1 MGFVNEYKAKALDCA
16 RKAHYASPGDTRREL
31 IDLALAYTQWWRNRR
46 QRRTDRAYC
55 VNAHTLDALQ
65 SECIVAARFPK

>member
-1 MGFVNEYKAKALDCA
+1 MFSPNANAMTSLFA
-16 RKAHYASPGDTRREL
+16 RIGE
-31 IDLALAYTQWWRNRR
+31 WWRNRR